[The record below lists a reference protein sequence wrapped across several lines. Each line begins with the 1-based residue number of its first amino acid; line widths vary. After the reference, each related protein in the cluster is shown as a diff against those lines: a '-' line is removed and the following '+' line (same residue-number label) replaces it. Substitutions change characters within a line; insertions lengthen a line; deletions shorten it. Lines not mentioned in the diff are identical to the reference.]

1 MDLIINNKIID
12 TDIGEILDKINKD
25 LHTHYFRDRILRGN
39 NLNITCPFHKGGNEN
54 HPSCNI
60 YIDKTSPDIPYG
72 FYRCFTCGES
82 GNLWNLVARLFDAP
96 DEFGKQWLVD
106 NFGELLDDRLPV
118 LPEIEI
124 TKPKGKY
131 LSDDIIDTFENR
143 HPYMYQRGLTDEVI
157 DKFQIKYDKEND
169 CIVFPVWDSYGRL
182 VMLSTRSV
190 SGKTF
195 NLEKAVV
202 KPVYLL
208 YDIIKE
214 GASYA
219 IICESQINALY
230 CQSIGLSAVA
240 TFGCNVT
247 SEQVECLKKSGI
259 RHFIIGFDGD
269 DAGRNAA
276 SRLRKMLEGEAFVD
290 VLDLPNGKDLNNL
303 SKDEIIELLAK
314 SGNSFAKL
322 NRGV

>member
-82 GNLWNLVARLFDAP
+82 GNLWNLVARLFNAP

-118 LPEIEI
+118 LPKIEIE
-124 TKPKGKY
+124 KPKGKY
-131 LSDDIIDTFENR
+131 LSDDVIDTFENR

-157 DKFQIKYDKEND
+157 DKFQIKYDKDND
-169 CIVFPVWDSYGRL
+169 CIVFPVWDSHGRL

-195 NLEKAVV
+195 QLEKAVV

-208 YDIIKE
+208 YDIINE
-214 GASYA
+214 G
-219 IICESQINALY
+219 ITKVCVCESQIDALKLWGWGY
-230 CQSIGLSAVA
+230 PAVA
-240 TFGCNVT
+240 LFGT
-247 SEQVECLKKSGI
+247 GSQQQYDMLKKSGI
-259 RHFIIGFDGD
+259 RHYVLCFDGD
-269 DAGRNAA
+269 NAGDLGA
-276 SRLRKMLEGEAFVD
+276 KKFVKNMSGS
-290 VLDLPNGKDLNNL
+290 VFITQVIMPRGKDIGDISKEEFENL
-303 SKDEIIELLAK
+303 LTINL
-314 SGNSFAKL
+314 
-322 NRGV
+322 